1 MTFRTVRHATGEGH
15 LGDIA
20 RIEALASETGTGSCV
35 VRIAADRRR
44 DRRDAPARS
53 AGPSRAPVSAA
64 VTVGALVVAPVFLLL
79 TPVGVAVGTAIA
91 ASGRHQAGDVKAELD
106 RVLDAVDQ
114 HARPT
119 RLGPDVVRRVVGIP
133 RRV

>member
-1 MTFRTVRHATGEGH
+1 M
-15 LGDIA
+15 
-20 RIEALASETGTGSCV
+20 
-35 VRIAADRRR
+35 RIAADRHR
-44 DRRDAPARS
+44 DRRTRGAIGGAV
-53 AGPSRAPVSAA
+53 AGAGVAA
-64 VTVGALVVAPVFLLL
+64 VTVGALVMAPVFLLL
-79 TPVGVAVGTAIA
+79 TPVGVAAGAAIA